1 MTSEAEKSTGPR
13 HIAIIMDG
21 NGRWAQSRGR
31 PRLFGHHAGAK
42 RVREIVEACPDL
54 GVKYLTIFAFST
66 ENWKRP
72 KLEVDTLM
80 TLLATSLKKEL
91 KTMMEKNVRLQSIGD
106 ISRLPRRARRELNE
120 VFDATKDNDKLILT
134 LALNYGAREEIT
146 KAVKEISEK
155 VVNNEISIE
164 EINENIINN
173 HLYTFTLPDVDLLI
187 RTSGEQRISNYLLW
201 QIAYS
206 ELYFS
211 EVLWP
216 DFSEEQLLKAI
227 IDYQNRE
234 RRFGKTSEQIEHV
247 DE

>member
-1 MTSEAEKSTGPR
+1 
-13 HIAIIMDG
+13 
-21 NGRWAQSRGR
+21 
-31 PRLFGHHAGAK
+31 
-42 RVREIVEACPDL
+42 
-54 GVKYLTIFAFST
+54 
-66 ENWKRP
+66 
-72 KLEVDTLM
+72 
-80 TLLATSLKKEL
+80 
-91 KTMMEKNVRLQSIGD
+91 MMEKNVRLQSIGD

>member
-1 MTSEAEKSTGPR
+1 
-13 HIAIIMDG
+13 
-21 NGRWAQSRGR
+21 
-31 PRLFGHHAGAK
+31 
-42 RVREIVEACPDL
+42 
-54 GVKYLTIFAFST
+54 
-66 ENWKRP
+66 
-72 KLEVDTLM
+72 
-80 TLLATSLKKEL
+80 
-91 KTMMEKNVRLQSIGD
+91 
-106 ISRLPRRARRELNE
+106 
-120 VFDATKDNDKLILT
+120 LT

-211 EVLWP
+211 QVLWP